1 MKKLIKR
8 ILREEIEKSDKHYRI
23 LDKISNYVEIPYF
36 KSMEGLTIYDKDDQE
51 YIMKK
56 ILGNISITIQPL
68 YDNLI
73 KDNKGN
79 VIYKE
84 DSDGYWTKSEY
95 DNNNNWVYEENK
107 GDGWQKFKYND
118 NGDLLF
124 WSTSHDEWRKWEYDD
139 KGNLIYFEDNNGDW
153 EKYEYDDN
161 GNTLYFEYSNGDW
174 GRLEYDDDGNEI
186 YYESSEGYIN
196 DNR

>member
-1 MKKLIKR
+1 M
-8 ILREEIEKSDKHYRI
+8 
-23 LDKISNYVEIPYF
+23 LDKISEHVQLPYF
-36 KSMEGLTIYDKDDQE
+36 KSMVGLTIDEKDDQE
-51 YIMKK
+51 YIMRK

-84 DSDGYWTKSEY
+84 DSDGDWTKSEY
-95 DNNNNWVYEENK
+95 DDNNNWVYEENK
-107 GDGWQKFKYND
+107 EDGWKKLKYND

-124 WSTSHDEWRKWEYDD
+124 WNTSHDEWRKWEYDD
-139 KGNLIYFEDNNGDW
+139 KGKLLYFEDHNGLY
-153 EKYEYDDN
+153 YECST
-161 GNTLYFEYSNGDW
+161 GVWS
-174 GRLEYDDDGNEI
+174 RLEYDDDGNEI
-186 YYESSEGYIN
+186 YFEDSDGYID

>member
-1 MKKLIKR
+1 MKRLIRK

-51 YIMKK
+51 YIMRK
-56 ILGNISITIQPL
+56 ILGNISITINPL
-68 YDNLI
+68 SNNLI

-84 DSDGYWTKSEY
+84 EYDGYWTKSEY
-95 DNNNNWVYEENK
+95 DDNNNWVYEEDK
-107 GDGWQKFKYND
+107 GDGWQKFEYND
-118 NGDLLF
+118 NGDMLY

-161 GNTLYFEYSNGDW
+161 GNTLYYEYSNGDW